1 MIENLNEQ
9 LNLNERIHAL
19 LGDLETLLETVED
32 LLVVPGGFT
41 VSGLA
46 GAGPEEM
53 TDGEDPAALVGLL
66 EEVGGGQGALGPER
80 GVVLL

>member
-53 TDGEDPAALVGLL
+53 ADREHPAALVGLL